1 MSETTTINVELRKDV
16 GKGASRRLR
25 REGKV
30 PAVIYGGR
38 KDPVSLTLE
47 LNDLLHATENEAFYA
62 SILEI
67 RVDEKTS
74 QQAVVRDM
82 HRHPFKPVIMHI
94 DFLRVSAK
102 EFLKMMVPVHFVG
115 EEDSP
120 AGRASGVVIQHLVTE
135 VEISALPKDLPEF
148 VSIDLSE
155 MDAGDAVMMSDLQL
169 PEGVEIPALLI
180 SEENDVQLANAIHIK
195 EDQGTGAAAAAEA
208 EAALAEGELGEGA
221 VPVDEEDLSEPEET
235 SEEVM
240 LSDKEEASEEAD
252 NCGFEEDVP
261 TRRRPQRMTRKIGT
275 SGAS

>member
-30 PAVIYGGR
+30 PAVIYGSH
-38 KDPVSLTLE
+38 KDPVPLTLE
-47 LNDLLHATENEAFYA
+47 LNDLLRATENEAFYA

-67 RVDEKTS
+67 KIDDKTT

-82 HRHPFKPVIMHI
+82 HRHPYKPIIMHI

-102 EFLKMMVPVHFVG
+102 ELLKMLVPVHFVG

-120 AGRASGVVIQHLVTE
+120 AGKTSGVVIQHLVTE

-155 MDAGDAVMMSDLQL
+155 MDAGDAVMLSEIKL
-169 PEGVEIPALLI
+169 PEGVEIPALAMG
-180 SEENDVQLANAIHIK
+180 EENDVPLANAIHIK
-195 EDQGTGAAAAAEA
+195 EDQGTGVAAAAEA

-221 VPVDEEDLSEPEET
+221 VLDEEEGEEEGEET
-235 SEEVM
+235 SDEDAD
-240 LSDKEEASEEAD
+240 DKEEGGE
-252 NCGFEEDVP
+252 
-261 TRRRPQRMTRKIGT
+261 
-275 SGAS
+275 

>member
-1 MSETTTINVELRKDV
+1 MSETTTINAQLRKDV

-38 KDPVSLTLE
+38 KDPVALTLQQNE
-47 LNDLLHATENEAFYA
+47 LLHATENEAFYA

-67 RVDEKTS
+67 KVDEKTT

-82 HRHPFKPVIMHI
+82 HRHPFKPIIMHI
-94 DFLRVSAK
+94 DFFRVSA
-102 EFLKMMVPVHFVG
+102 EEVLKLLVPVHFVG

-120 AGRASGVVIQHLVTE
+120 AGRTSGVVIQHLITE

-148 VSIDLSE
+148 VSVDLSA
-155 MDAGDAVMMSDLQL
+155 MNAGDAVMLSEIQL
-169 PEGVEIPALLI
+169 PEGVEIPALATGK
-180 SEENDVQLANAIHIK
+180 ENDVQLANAIHIK

-221 VPVDEEDLSEPEET
+221 VLVEEEGDEAEET
-235 SEEVM
+235 SDEAADDK
-240 LSDKEEASEEAD
+240 DKEE
-252 NCGFEEDVP
+252 
-261 TRRRPQRMTRKIGT
+261 
-275 SGAS
+275 GAE

>member
-1 MSETTTINVELRKDV
+1 MSDTTTINVELRKAV

-38 KDPVSLTLE
+38 KDPVALTLQ

-67 RVDEKTS
+67 KIDEKST

-82 HRHPFKPVIMHI
+82 HRHPYKPIIMHI

-102 EFLKMMVPVHFVG
+102 ELLKMLVPVHFMG
-115 EEDSP
+115 EEESP
-120 AGRASGVVIQHLVTE
+120 AGKTSGVVIQHLVTE

-155 MDAGDAVMMSDLQL
+155 MDAGDAVMLSDIQL
-169 PEGVEIPALLI
+169 PEGVEIPALAI
-180 SEENDVQLANAIHIK
+180 GEENDVQLANAIHIK
-195 EDQGTGAAAAAEA
+195 EDQGTGVAAAAEA

-221 VPVDEEDLSEPEET
+221 VLVEEEGEEGEET
-235 SEEVM
+235 SDEDAD
-240 LSDKEEASEEAD
+240 DKEEGGE
-252 NCGFEEDVP
+252 
-261 TRRRPQRMTRKIGT
+261 
-275 SGAS
+275 

>member
-30 PAVIYGGR
+30 PAVMYGGH
-38 KDPVSLTLE
+38 KDPVSLTLL

-67 RVDEKTS
+67 KIDNKTT

-82 HRHPFKPVIMHI
+82 HRHPYKPIIMHI

-102 EFLKMMVPVHFVG
+102 EFLKMLVPVHFVG

-120 AGRASGVVIQHLVTE
+120 AGKTSGVVIQHLVTE

-155 MDAGDAVMMSDLQL
+155 MDAGDAVMLSAIQL
-169 PEGVEIPALLI
+169 PEGVEIPALAMG
-180 SEENDVQLANAIHIK
+180 EENDVQLANAIHIK
-195 EDQGTGAAAAAEA
+195 EDQGTGVAAAAEA
-208 EAALAEGELGEGA
+208 EAALAEGELGEG
-221 VPVDEEDLSEPEET
+221 VILDEEEGEEAEET
-235 SEEVM
+235 SDEEAG
-240 LSDKEEASEEAD
+240 DKEEGGE
-252 NCGFEEDVP
+252 
-261 TRRRPQRMTRKIGT
+261 
-275 SGAS
+275 

>member
-67 RVDEKTS
+67 RIDEKTS

-120 AGRASGVVIQHLVTE
+120 AGKASGVVIQHLVTE

-155 MDAGDAVMMSDLQL
+155 MDAGDAVRMSDLQL

-180 SEENDVQLANAIHIK
+180 SEENDAQLANAIHIK

-221 VPVDEEDLSEPEET
+221 VPLDEEGAEPEEIG
-235 SEEVM
+235 EEDA
-240 LSDKEEASEEAD
+240 SDKEDAGD
-252 NCGFEEDVP
+252 
-261 TRRRPQRMTRKIGT
+261 
-275 SGAS
+275 

>member
-67 RVDEKTS
+67 RIDEKTS

-120 AGRASGVVIQHLVTE
+120 AGKASGVVIQHLVTE

-180 SEENDVQLANAIHIK
+180 SEENDAQLANAIHIK

-221 VPVDEEDLSEPEET
+221 VPVEEEGVEPEET
-235 SEEVM
+235 SEEDV
-240 LSDKEEASEEAD
+240 SDKEEASD
-252 NCGFEEDVP
+252 
-261 TRRRPQRMTRKIGT
+261 
-275 SGAS
+275 

>member
-30 PAVIYGGR
+30 PAIIYGGR
-38 KDPVSLTLE
+38 KDPVSLTLQ

-67 RVDEKTS
+67 KIDDKTT

-82 HRHPFKPVIMHI
+82 HRHPYKPIIMHI

-102 EFLKMMVPVHFVG
+102 ELLKMLVPVHFVG

-120 AGRASGVVIQHLVTE
+120 AGKTSGVVIQHLVTE

-155 MDAGDAVMMSDLQL
+155 MDAGDAVMLSEIKL
-169 PEGVEIPALLI
+169 PEGVEIPALAMG
-180 SEENDVQLANAIHIK
+180 EENDVPLANAIHIK
-195 EDQGTGAAAAAEA
+195 EDQGTGVAAAAEA

-221 VPVDEEDLSEPEET
+221 VLDEEEGEEEGEET
-235 SEEVM
+235 SDEDAD
-240 LSDKEEASEEAD
+240 DKEEGGE
-252 NCGFEEDVP
+252 
-261 TRRRPQRMTRKIGT
+261 
-275 SGAS
+275 

>member
-38 KDPVSLTLE
+38 KDPVSLTLQ

-67 RVDEKTS
+67 KIDDKTT

-82 HRHPFKPVIMHI
+82 HRHPYKPIIMHI

-102 EFLKMMVPVHFVG
+102 EFLKMLVPVHFVG
-115 EEDSP
+115 EEESP
-120 AGRASGVVIQHLVTE
+120 AGKTSGVVIQHLVTE

-155 MDAGDAVMMSDLQL
+155 MDAGDAVMLSAIQL
-169 PEGVEIPALLI
+169 PEGVEIPALAMG
-180 SEENDVQLANAIHIK
+180 EENDVQLANAIHIK
-195 EDQGTGAAAAAEA
+195 EDQGTGVAAAAEA

-221 VPVDEEDLSEPEET
+221 VLVEEEGEEEGEET
-235 SEEVM
+235 SDEDAG
-240 LSDKEEASEEAD
+240 DKEEGGE
-252 NCGFEEDVP
+252 
-261 TRRRPQRMTRKIGT
+261 
-275 SGAS
+275 

>member
-30 PAVIYGGR
+30 PAVIYGGG
-38 KDPVSLTLE
+38 KDPVSLTLQ

-67 RVDEKTS
+67 KVDEKTT

-82 HRHPFKPVIMHI
+82 HRHPFKPIIMHI
-94 DFLRVSAK
+94 DFFRVSA
-102 EFLKMMVPVHFVG
+102 EEVLKILVPVHFVG

-120 AGRASGVVIQHLVTE
+120 AGKTSGVVIQHLITE

-148 VSIDLSE
+148 VDIDLSE
-155 MDAGDAVMMSDLQL
+155 MNAGDAVMLSDVQL
-169 PEGVEIPALLI
+169 PEGVEIPALVAG
-180 SEENDVQLANAIHIK
+180 EENDVKLASAIHIK

-208 EAALAEGELGEGA
+208 EAAALEEGEE
-221 VPVDEEDLSEPEET
+221 
-235 SEEVM
+235 
-240 LSDKEEASEEAD
+240 
-252 NCGFEEDVP
+252 
-261 TRRRPQRMTRKIGT
+261 
-275 SGAS
+275 

>member
-120 AGRASGVVIQHLVTE
+120 AGKASGVVIQHLVTE

-180 SEENDVQLANAIHIK
+180 SEENDAQLANAIHIK

-221 VPVDEEDLSEPEET
+221 VPVDEEGVEPEEA
-235 SEEVM
+235 SEEDA
-240 LSDKEEASEEAD
+240 SDKEEASD
-252 NCGFEEDVP
+252 
-261 TRRRPQRMTRKIGT
+261 
-275 SGAS
+275 

>member
-38 KDPVSLTLE
+38 KDPVALTLE

-67 RVDEKTS
+67 KIDEKTS

-82 HRHPFKPVIMHI
+82 HRHPFKPIIMHI
-94 DFLRVSAK
+94 DFLRVSAEK
-102 EFLKMMVPVHFVG
+102 VLKMLVPVHFVG
-115 EEDSP
+115 EDDSP

-148 VSIDLSE
+148 VSIDLSHI
-155 MDAGDAVMMSDLQL
+155 DAGDAVMMSDIQL

-180 SEENDVQLANAIHIK
+180 DEGNDVQLANAIHIK

-221 VPVDEEDLSEPEET
+221 VPVDEEGEELEET
-235 SEEVM
+235 SEEDAG
-240 LSDKEEASEEAD
+240 DKEEAGD
-252 NCGFEEDVP
+252 
-261 TRRRPQRMTRKIGT
+261 
-275 SGAS
+275 

>member
-38 KDPVSLTLE
+38 KDPVSLTLQ

-67 RVDEKTS
+67 KIDEKTT

-82 HRHPFKPVIMHI
+82 HRHPYKPIIMHI

-102 EFLKMMVPVHFVG
+102 EFLKMLVPVHFMG
-115 EEDSP
+115 EAESP
-120 AGRASGVVIQHLVTE
+120 AGTTSGVVIQHLITE

-155 MDAGDAVMMSDLQL
+155 MDAGDSVMLSEIQL
-169 PEGVEIPALLI
+169 PEGVEIPALAMG
-180 SEENDVQLANAIHIK
+180 EENDVQLANAIHIK
-195 EDQGTGAAAAAEA
+195 EDQGTGVAAAAEA

-221 VPVDEEDLSEPEET
+221 VLVDEEGEEGEEGAET
-235 SEEVM
+235 SDEEAG
-240 LSDKEEASEEAD
+240 DKEEGGE
-252 NCGFEEDVP
+252 
-261 TRRRPQRMTRKIGT
+261 
-275 SGAS
+275 